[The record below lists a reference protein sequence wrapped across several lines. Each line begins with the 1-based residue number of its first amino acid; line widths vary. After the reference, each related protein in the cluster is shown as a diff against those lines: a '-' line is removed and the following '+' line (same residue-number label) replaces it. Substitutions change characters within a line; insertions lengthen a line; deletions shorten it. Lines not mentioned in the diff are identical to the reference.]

1 MRKRGKKAQVTIFI
15 ILAVI
20 IVALGILIFLFF
32 PKIKTSLGFGVKNP
46 NDFIQSC
53 LQKEIKDSVDK
64 LSLQGGSLNPEL
76 YFKYNNSDVSYLCY
90 TNAYY
95 SLCNN
100 QQPLLKEHIESEI
113 KKNINKKAS
122 ECFKDLKKAYISQG
136 YKVNLIEKGVDVEL
150 LPKRI
155 VVSFNNTL
163 ALTKQNTETYNN
175 IRVILRNNLYEL
187 IAIAESILN
196 YEARVGNA
204 ETTTY
209 MDYYHDLKVE
219 KKIPGYVTDENKK
232 EDGTKIYI
240 ITDRNT
246 GNKFQFAV
254 RSLVWPSGYI

>member
-1 MRKRGKKAQVTIFI
+1 MKKRGKKAQVTIFI

-20 IVALGILIFLFF
+20 IVALGILIFLFY
-32 PKIKTSLGFGVKNP
+32 PQIKNSLGLGAKNP
-46 NDFIQSC
+46 NDFIQNC
-53 LQKEIKDSVDK
+53 IQEEIKDSVDK
-64 LSLQGGSLNPEL
+64 LSLQGGNLNPEL
-76 YFKYNNSDVSYLCY
+76 FFKYNNSEISYLCY

-113 KKNINKKAS
+113 KKSISKKADS
-122 ECFKDLKKAYISQG
+122 CLDDLKKAYISQG
-136 YKVNLIEKGVDVEL
+136 YQVNLIKKGFSVEL

-155 VVSFNNTL
+155 IVSFNNSLTL
-163 ALTKQNTETYNN
+163 KKQNTETYNN
-175 IRVILRNNLYEL
+175 LKIVFKNNLYDL

-209 MDYYHDLKVE
+209 MNYYHDLKVE
-219 KKIPGYVTDENKK
+219 KKIPGYITDENKK

-240 ITDRNT
+240 LTDRNT
-246 GNKFQFAV
+246 GNKFQFAT